1 MEELVKDL
9 KLKCKTLVDNVD
21 EWAMFNQQDKLTDA
35 LREVSQAGTRVW
47 HKLMRTHKKDL
58 VG

>member
-9 KLKCKTLVDNVD
+9 KLKCKILVDNVD
-21 EWAMFNQQDKLTDA
+21 EWTTFDHQDKLTDA
-35 LREVSQAGTRVW
+35 LREVNQSGTRVW
-47 HKLMRTHKKDL
+47 HKLMRTHKKNL